1 MVQFVDN
8 IECVAHRE
16 EQEQPHWQPQI
27 VHIRADIMGLDDATI
42 YFGLLRSNP
51 LPHFECLLAES
62 GKSIQSWLAPFGAL
76 RIDQIFFVYAW
87 SAVPR
92 VSYRVVERAGMT
104 FGVATPG
111 DDGRR
116 WLTTFPL
123 SRQGRWVAWCVEID
137 MRYRGRQEGQRGIR
151 EIVLCE
157 GNMVVLEE
165 R

>member
-1 MVQFVDN
+1 MVQFADN
-8 IECVAHRE
+8 LESVTAGKEQRRE
-16 EQEQPHWQPQI
+16 KPMWQPQI
-27 VHIRADIMGLDDATI
+27 VHIRADITGLDDATV

-51 LPHFECLLAES
+51 LPGFKRLLAEG

-76 RIDQIFFVYAW
+76 RIDQIFFLYAW

-92 VSYRVVERAGMT
+92 VSYRVVQRAGLT
-104 FGVATPG
+104 FAVATAG
-111 DDGRR
+111 DDGKR

-137 MRYRGRQEGQRGIR
+137 MRYRGGRGIR

-157 GNMVVLEE
+157 GNMVVLEG